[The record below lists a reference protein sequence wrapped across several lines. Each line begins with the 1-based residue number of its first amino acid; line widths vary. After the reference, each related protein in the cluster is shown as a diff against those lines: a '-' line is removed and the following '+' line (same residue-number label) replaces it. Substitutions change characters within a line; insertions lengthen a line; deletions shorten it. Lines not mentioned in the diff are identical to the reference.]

1 MDQSPLLDAG
11 IRSRSCWRLLVKCCR
26 LVPPSLFDL
35 ADPPRLKALADVL
48 LAFPNF
54 WPPPAPEAS
63 LAYIQTN
70 RKVPLTEDIK
80 EYGEWYIAVQ
90 EWLHSVQHRINDDMI
105 TTSELKFFTQNYT
118 EIKELYGAFM
128 CSPFLLTRGNV
139 EEVSSQF
146 KAMAEGL
153 TCCLI
158 YHAPGSR
165 KW

>member
-1 MDQSPLLDAG
+1 MDQSPLPDTG
-11 IRSRSCWRLLVKCCR
+11 IRSRSCWRLLVKCCQH
-26 LVPPSLFDL
+26 VPPSMFDL
-35 ADPPRLKALADVL
+35 ADPPRLMALADVL
-48 LAFPNF
+48 LAFPSC
-54 WPPPAPEAS
+54 WPPPAPGAS

-70 RKVPLTEDIK
+70 SKALLMEDMK
-80 EYGEWYIAVQ
+80 KYGEWYIAVQ
-90 EWLHSVQHRINDDMI
+90 EWLHSVQQRINDDLI
-105 TTSELKFFTQNYT
+105 TTSELKFFTQNYV

-128 CSPFLLTRGNV
+128 YSPFLLTRGNI

-158 YHAPGSR
+158 YHVPGSR